1 MVDRGKRRLRLRH
14 ALAGV
19 GILAL
24 LVGFS
29 QVWTVI
35 TLTTGQQVSLT
46 GTDQAT
52 LAVSLLLVAAAAH
65 ALSLLVYRGAHLV
78 AVIVHSVS
86 AGGALWAIVH
96 GLLNPLSQASAEITL
111 LTGLSGQDTV
121 SSLVAGTDVALFPV
135 GTALSGAVCMLIAG
149 VIGLGL
155 WRVRPETVGRFER
168 PDQSSEQHPW
178 DDLTDG
184 VDPTDR

>member
-1 MVDRGKRRLRLRH
+1 MADRAKRRLRLRH
-14 ALAGV
+14 VTAGV

-24 LVGFS
+24 LVGFG

-35 TLTTGQQVSLT
+35 TLTTGQQLSLT
-46 GTDQAT
+46 GNDQAT
-52 LAVSLLLVAAAAH
+52 LAVSLLLAAAAAH
-65 ALSLLVYRGAHLV
+65 ALSLLVYRAAHLA
-78 AVIVHSVS
+78 AVIVQVIS

-96 GLLNPLSQASAEITL
+96 GLLNPLSQASADITL
-111 LTGLSGQDTV
+111 LTGLSGQQTL
-121 SSLVAGTDVALFPV
+121 SSLVAGTDIALFPV
-135 GTALSGAVCMLIAG
+135 GSALFGAVCMLIAG
-149 VIGLGL
+149 IIGLGL